1 MKASRIV
8 TQAVRGAC
16 QMGNRLQFMRVEKKL
31 AASRLVNCEIG
42 KPQAHWPA
50 VNIQQNTPG
59 VPLPRSIPFIFAIT
73 VTAILSGCRQD
84 MRDQPKF
91 VPLRGTT
98 FFADGR
104 SARVQLA
111 GTVAR
116 GQEQTDTYFLTG
128 MVGEK
133 EGDGFPFPITRAV
146 LDRGQERFNI
156 YCSPCHSRVGNGEG
170 RIVERGYYQAANF
183 QTDRLRDAPAGHFFH
198 VITHGYGVMP
208 DYHIELAPADRWAV
222 VAYIRALQLSQ
233 NAKETDAA
241 PGAQVVSL
249 TKVADKEGLP
259 ATFADD
265 DWLHRATLSPPAALT
280 ATSAPQNVMTASLGS
295 PKPQSQEGAA
305 TQGGSKSEE
314 KPSQAEQ
321 KPAAQDQPPAAAP
334 VEAAGDPAA
343 GKQLY
348 AQNCQI
354 CHQANRQGMPPL
366 IPSLEGIV
374 AKVGAP
380 KIHQVV
386 TDGIPTAK
394 PPMPAFAGKFS
405 ASDMDNLIAFL
416 KTKP

>member
-1 MKASRIV
+1 
-8 TQAVRGAC
+8 
-16 QMGNRLQFMRVEKKL
+16 L
-31 AASRLVNCEIG
+31 EI
-42 KPQAHWPA
+42 
-50 VNIQQNTPG
+50 
-59 VPLPRSIPFIFAIT
+59 LLLRSIPFVVAIT
-73 VTAILSGCRQD
+73 FTAILSGCRQD
-84 MRDQPKF
+84 MQDQPKF

-116 GQEQTDTYFLTG
+116 GQEQTDSYFLTG

-133 EGDGFPFPITRAV
+133 EGDGFPFPVTRAV
-146 LDRGQERFNI
+146 LERGQERFNI

-233 NAKETDAA
+233 NAKAADAA

-249 TKVADKEGLP
+249 TEVADKEGLP

-265 DWLHRATLSPPAALT
+265 DWLHRATLSPVPANPAA
-280 ATSAPQNVMTASLGS
+280 AAVASVPQNVTTASLGS
-295 PKPQSQEGAA
+295 AKPQSQEGAA

-314 KPSQAEQ
+314 KPSQSEQ
-321 KPAAQDQPPAAAP
+321 KAAGPDQPPAAERAQTT
-334 VEAAGDPAA
+334 AADPAA
-343 GKQLY
+343 GKLLY
-348 AQNCQI
+348 TQNCQI

-394 PPMPAFAGKFS
+394 PPMPSFAGKFS
-405 ASDMDNLIAFL
+405 ASDIDNIIAFL

>member
-1 MKASRIV
+1 M
-8 TQAVRGAC
+8 
-16 QMGNRLQFMRVEKKL
+16 L
-31 AASRLVNCEIG
+31 
-42 KPQAHWPA
+42 
-50 VNIQQNTPG
+50 
-59 VPLPRSIPFIFAIT
+59 RSSLFILAIT
-73 VTAILSGCRQD
+73 FTAVLSGCRQD
-84 MRDQPKF
+84 MQDQPKF

-116 GQEQTDTYFLTG
+116 GQAQTDTYFLTG
-128 MVGEK
+128 MAGEK

-146 LDRGQERFNI
+146 LERGQERFNI

-183 QTDRLRDAPAGHFFH
+183 QSDRLRDAPAGHFFH

-233 NAKETDAA
+233 NAKAADAA

-249 TKVADKEGLP
+249 TEVADKEGLP

-265 DWLHRATLSPPAALT
+265 DWLHRATLPPVPANPLA
-280 ATSAPQNVMTASLGS
+280 ATSAPKNLTTASLGS
-295 PKPQSQEGAA
+295 PQSQEGAA
-305 TQGGSKSEE
+305 SQSSSKSEE
-314 KPSQAEQ
+314 KPSQSEQ
-321 KPAAQDQPPAAAP
+321 KPAGAEQPPAAAGAQ
-334 VEAAGDPAA
+334 AAGDPAA

-348 AQNCQI
+348 TQNCQI

-386 TDGIPTAK
+386 TDGIPAAK
-394 PPMPAFAGKFS
+394 PPMPSFAGKFS
-405 ASDMDNLIAFL
+405 ASDIDNIIAFL